1 MKFRVT
7 FGLNLF
13 SLRRNIVVENTCV
26 VFLRSSVICVNH
38 DVFSLGGKKRQSEQ
52 ENRYIVSQ
60 TFE

>member
-38 DVFSLGGKKRQSEQ
+38 DVFSLGEKKDRA
-52 ENRYIVSQ
+52 NKKIDI
-60 TFE
+60 